1 MLVKINFEG
10 VDYLVLSFII
20 IIILFGGL
28 YKICEAL
35 GKDSTNILPLNFAK
49 RIRWPLLLLLISLYA
64 HTINAELL
72 KPKVASFIFHLAT
85 ILVIASI
92 AWIIIILL
100 QVVKQHILS
109 KYDISQAD
117 NLKARKIYTQ
127 YVILENTIIFIVIV
141 FAVGIALMSFSSIR
155 NIGISILTSAGIA
168 GIIIGFAAQK
178 ALGTILA
185 GIQIALTQPIRFDD
199 VVIIQGEWGWIEEIT
214 LTYIVVRIW
223 DKRRLII
230 PTTYFIENTFENWT
244 RTQSDILGT
253 VYLYVDY
260 SQPIEPLREEL
271 TRLLKLTHYWD
282 GKVNVLQVTNTTDRT
297 VELRALMSA
306 KNSPDAW
313 ELRVFIRENL
323 IGFIQKN
330 YPNSLPKIRLEKQQ
344 TPN

>member
-1 MLVKINFEG
+1 MELTVNFEG
-10 VDYLVLSFII
+10 LNYLVLILII
-20 IIILFGGL
+20 IVLLFAGL
-28 YKICEAL
+28 YKIFEAL
-35 GKDSTNILPLNFAK
+35 GKDSSNILPLNFAK
-49 RIRWPLLLLLISLYA
+49 RIGWPLFLLLVSLFA
-64 HTINAELL
+64 HTIDLEQL
-72 KPKVASFIFHLAT
+72 KPRVASFIYHLAT
-85 ILVIASI
+85 IIIIGSI
-92 AWIIIILL
+92 AWIFIVMLKIVKKHILL
-100 QVVKQHILS
+100 
-109 KYDISQAD
+109 KYDIAQAD
-117 NLKARKIYTQ
+117 NLKARKVYTQ

-141 FAVGIALMSFSSIR
+141 LALGIALMSFSSIR
-155 NIGISILTSAGIA
+155 NVGISILTSAGIA

-230 PTTYFIENTFENWT
+230 PTTFFIENTFENWT
-244 RTQSDILGT
+244 RTQSEILGT

-260 SQPIEPLREEL
+260 SQPIEPLRDEL
-271 TRLLKLTHYWD
+271 TRLLQSNPYWD

-323 IGFIQKN
+323 IAFIQKN
-330 YPNSLPKIRLEKQQ
+330 YPDSLPKIRLEKQ
-344 TPN
+344 